1 MLRWLI
7 PLVLLAAA
15 LPARADEHLPPV
27 DDPTV
32 IKQCGACHMPYQ
44 PQFLPRES
52 WKKIMDRLPR
62 HFGAKVALSRSARR
76 QIEAYHLANAADVT
90 DAPEGRR
97 YHESIGV
104 GATPLRIT
112 HVPHWQSHHARSV
125 DTAVWKDWRVG
136 GKGNCVACHPGAP
149 KGHYSAT
156 GS

>member
-1 MLRWLI
+1 MLRSFILI
-7 PLVLLAAA
+7 ALLAAA
-15 LPARADEHLPPV
+15 FPVHADEHLPPV

-32 IKQCGACHMPYQ
+32 IKQCGACHMAYQ

-52 WKKIMDRLPR
+52 WQKIMDRLPR
-62 HFGAKVALSRSARR
+62 HFGTNVALSKSVRR

-97 YHESIGV
+97 YHASIGV

-112 HVPHWQSHHARSV
+112 HVPHWQAHHSRSV
-125 DTAVWKDWRVG
+125 DPALWDDWRVG
-136 GKGNCVACHPGAP
+136 GKGNCIACHAGAGD
-149 KGHYSAT
+149 GHYSAG